1 MTTGELIKKARKEA
15 GLTQLQLAERLGI
28 PYQSI
33 GQWERNVRNP
43 KYDTLKK
50 IANAL
55 NTEWTELVPE
65 IEQVN
70 AATKNKNKTIA
81 GSELSEK
88 QAQEKI
94 LASSEGKAKAREL
107 KVGNTYFDGAMVLSQ
122 LDENPGKLMISFEV
136 DDEKLK
142 SSDINSLLN
151 LFSKIAERE
160 NVTVEGMPQLLE
172 LLGSTNRNEE
182 TSDKENE

>member
-1 MTTGELIKKARKEA
+1 M
-15 GLTQLQLAERLGI
+15 QLAERLGI

-55 NTEWTELVPE
+55 NTEWMELVPE

-70 AATKNKNKTIA
+70 AVTKNKNKIIA

-94 LASSEGKAKAREL
+94 LASSEEKAKAREL

-122 LDENPGKLMISFEV
+122 LDENPGKLRISFEV

-151 LFSKIAERE
+151 LFSRIAERE

-172 LLGSTNRNEE
+172 LLGSTNKNEE